1 MKNSSFK
8 NILKNNLS
16 SILCLILLVGFAPTS
31 LYSQDYRYINAYMD
45 DFGKNEMFIK
55 KSLMDYSVTIVET
68 QLASRSKATAGK
80 IVEKLESINANLRN
94 NNKGFENNT
103 LLRDSFIKMN
113 QKTIESLL
121 NGSLILNDYD
131 YQSTLSLAEIGV
143 NFNQKEKDLASYYDE
158 MKSYEKNKKAFGTK
172 YNINFKS
179 SNGKNVLEYNAYQ
192 NILFYKI
199 NVIDQKLTTVIK
211 ARDKK
216 GFTDCLNS
224 ITVMH
229 EATMVKTTQYNDN
242 FKDNTLNN
250 ANIKYSNFINGQKA
264 KFANLFNE
272 YVDEHNALQVLKNS
286 NASQTNET
294 VANYNKVV
302 RNYNAKKN
310 SFYEV
315 YNTIQSAKKI
325 LYDSWFVT
333 NGTFLKNNGEF
344 ENIHS
349 KYVVSE

>member
-1 MKNSSFK
+1 MKNST
-8 NILKNNLS
+8 LKNNIKSNL
-16 SILCLILLVGFAPTS
+16 ITMICLVLLVGLVPTTS
-31 LYSQDYRYINAYMD
+31 HSQDYRYINAYMD

-55 KSLMDYSVTIVET
+55 KSLMDYSVSIVET
-68 QLASRSKATAGK
+68 QLASRTKSTAGK
-80 IVEKLESINANLRN
+80 IIEKLESMNANLRT

-131 YQSTLSLAEIGV
+131 YQSTLSLTEIGI
-143 NFNQKEKDLASYYDE
+143 NMNQKEKDLASYFDE
-158 MKSYEKNKKAFGTK
+158 MKSYEKNKNAFGTK
-172 YNINFKS
+172 YNMTFKGS
-179 SNGKNVLEYNAYQ
+179 TGKNIIEYNAHQ
-192 NILFYKI
+192 NMLFYKI
-199 NVIDQKLTTVIK
+199 NVIDQKLTTVIT

-216 GFTDCLNS
+216 GFFDCLNS
-224 ITVMH
+224 INVMH
-229 EATMVKTTQYNDN
+229 QATMVKTTQYNNN
-242 FKDNTLNN
+242 FKDNSLNN

-272 YVDEHNALQVLKNS
+272 YVDEYNTLQALKNS
-286 NASQTNET
+286 TAPQTNES

-302 RNYNAKKN
+302 KSYNAKKN

-315 YNTIQSAKKI
+315 YNTIQSAKKV

-344 ENIHS
+344 DNIHE
-349 KYVVSE
+349 KYVVNN